1 MPSLPPRTTI
11 VTVAYNSTEVLPAML
26 ASVPASVPVVL
37 VDNGSADLADLRALA
52 VRTGARLVENGR
64 NLGFGPACNVGAAL
78 ADTEFILFLNPDTIL
93 TPEAI
98 ARLEAAM
105 DRHPAAS
112 AANPRLTDGAGRPY
126 FKRRSVLLPRSE
138 WLARGWPDADRQ
150 VPVLSGAALFVRRS
164 AFERVSGFDPRIF
177 LYHEDDDVSLR
188 LKAECGPLIF
198 VRDADVRHLEGRSTV
213 RSAASAALKARHMGW
228 SRVYAARKHGLP
240 MAAARALASA
250 VGQMALPV
258 NWLSARRRAK
268 QRAFLCG
275 VLDALAGR
283 P

>member
-26 ASVPASVPVVL
+26 ASVPAGVPVVL
-37 VDNGSADLADLRALA
+37 VDNGSADLAELRALA

-150 VPVLSGAALFVRRS
+150 VPVLSGAALFCGELLVGVFQQFPTAFNARRELFVEPVVTLLEHVLPTELEAVR
-164 AFERVSGFDPRIF
+164 AAG
-177 LYHEDDDVSLR
+177 
-188 LKAECGPLIF
+188 
-198 VRDADVRHLEGRSTV
+198 RDYL
-213 RSAASAALKARHMGW
+213 
-228 SRVYAARKHGLP
+228 
-240 MAAARALASA
+240 
-250 VGQMALPV
+250 
-258 NWLSARRRAK
+258 ARRRDWAS
-268 QRAFLCG
+268 R
-275 VLDALAGR
+275 GR
-283 P
+283 YSK

>member
-1 MPSLPPRTTI
+1 MTLPPRTTI
-11 VTVAYNSTEVLPAML
+11 ITVAYNSTEVLPAML
-26 ASVPASVPVVL
+26 ASVPAGLPVVL
-37 VDNGSADLADLRALA
+37 VDNGSADLADLRTLA
-52 VRTGARLVENGR
+52 AQTGARLVENDL

-78 ADTEFILFLNPDTIL
+78 ADTEFLLFLNPDTVL

-126 FKRRSVLLPRSE
+126 FKRRSVLLPRSA
-138 WLARGWPDADRQ
+138 WLARGWPDADRE
-150 VPVLSGAALFVRRS
+150 VPVLSGAALFVRRA
-164 AFERVSGFDPRIF
+164 AFAQVGGFDPRIF
-177 LYHEDDDVSLR
+177 LYHEDDDLSLR
-188 LKAECGPLIF
+188 LAAQCGPLIF

-213 RSAASAALKARHMGW
+213 RSAGSAALKARHMGW

-250 VGQMALPV
+250 VGQLALPV

-268 QRAFLCG
+268 QRAFLRG